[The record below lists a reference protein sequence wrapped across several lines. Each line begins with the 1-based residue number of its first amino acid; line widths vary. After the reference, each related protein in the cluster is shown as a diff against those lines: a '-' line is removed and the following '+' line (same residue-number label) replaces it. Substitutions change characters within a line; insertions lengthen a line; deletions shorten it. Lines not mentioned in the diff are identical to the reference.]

1 MPDSKLVVYEIRL
14 PAQNEYTIEN
24 AASFLSTISQSIR
37 SPFLSKLLF
46 RHDLLVSLEIVLSDG
61 QIKFYIV
68 TPKATSEYIKSQ
80 LLGQYPTALLA
91 TPKKDYLSQ
100 LVDPFYTT
108 QLSLGRSY
116 SYPLKSAK
124 EYQLVDPLT
133 SVLAPLSRSNS
144 NSNLFIYQ
152 ILLSPTNKK
161 WQSSLIQTIQHGVLV
176 DASKSQYAPHP
187 DKLVFEQKISFP
199 GIVAQINAITNN
211 RELLETVTTSFGV
224 YSNPKG
230 NYIVAKPTNFVTH
243 HTLTSSILN
252 RQIRRRLSKQILN
265 TEELSLLWHLPTVLT
280 TLPNIAWGKTLYAD
294 PPENL
299 PISDNLTEE
308 ERQKITFFAK
318 TEFRNKETIFG
329 IKDGPDRRRHTYIIG
344 KSGTGKTTLIANMAI
359 DDIRKG
365 KGVAVVDP
373 HGDLSKTILDYIP
386 SSRVNDVCYF
396 NPSDP
401 DFIYPLNV
409 LEVHDESQRELVAS
423 GVVSIFKKLYGNSW
437 GPRLEHILRSTVLTL
452 VYLPN
457 THLGNIIDMI
467 TNKNYREKVLPLLQ
481 NQTLLNFWKYEFEK
495 MDDKLRME
503 AISPILNKVAQFLSA
518 TRIRNTVSQPKSKVL
533 IQEIMDSGKILIAD
547 LSTGKLGED
556 NSSLLGAML
565 ISQIQ
570 LCAMNRVHVDEEQR
584 KDFYLYVDEFQ
595 NFATEAFIK
604 ILSEARKFRLN
615 LIMANQYMSQLDIT
629 IQDAILGNVGTLLC
643 YVVGSNDAAILTRE
657 FGKLF
662 PPEDLVKIGKYQ
674 ILGKISI
681 DTQTQEPFY
690 ATALAPLTC
699 KNQGQDKVIRVS
711 QERWGKRNSDFDPII
726 TPKPTSTPPPSTK
739 PTPSTKN

>member
-1 MPDSKLVVYEIRL
+1 MPASKLIVYEIRL
-14 PAQNEYTIEN
+14 PAQNEYTIES

-37 SPFLSKLLF
+37 PPLLSKLLL
-46 RHDLLVSLEIVLSDG
+46 RHDLLASLEIVLSDG
-61 QIKFYIV
+61 QIKFYIAL
-68 TPKATSEYIKSQ
+68 PPAYSEYIKSQ
-80 LLGQYPTALLA
+80 LLGQYPTALLSIQ
-91 TPKKDYLSQ
+91 KVDYLSR
-100 LVDPFYTT
+100 LPDPFYTT
-108 QLSLGRSY
+108 QLTLGKSF

-124 EYQLVDPLT
+124 EYQSVDPLT
-133 SVLAPLSRSNS
+133 SVLAPLSRSSS
-144 NSNLFIYQ
+144 NDNIFVYQ

-161 WQSSLIQTIQHGVLV
+161 WQTSLIHTIQHGVLV
-176 DASKSQYAPHP
+176 DAAKAQYAPHP
-187 DKLVFEQKISFP
+187 DKMVFEQKISFP
-199 GIVAQINAITNN
+199 GVVAQINLLTNN
-211 RELLETVTTSFGV
+211 KELLDTVSTSFGV
-224 YSNPKG
+224 YANPKG
-230 NYIVAKPTNFVTH
+230 NYITPRPTNFITH
-243 HTLTSSILN
+243 HTLSKSILN

-299 PISDNLTEE
+299 PISDNLSEE

-401 DFIYPLNV
+401 DYIYPLNV

-467 TNKNYREKVLPLLQ
+467 TNKSYREKVLPQLQ

-503 AISPILNKVAQFLSA
+503 AISPILNKVGQFLSS

-533 IQEIMDSGKILIAD
+533 IQDIMDSGKILIAD

-570 LCAMNRVHVDEEQR
+570 LCAMNRVHVPEEER

-690 ATALAPLTC
+690 ATALPPLTC

-711 QERWGKRNSDFDPII
+711 QERWGKRVNS
-726 TPKPTSTPPPSTK
+726 TS
-739 PTPSTKN
+739 